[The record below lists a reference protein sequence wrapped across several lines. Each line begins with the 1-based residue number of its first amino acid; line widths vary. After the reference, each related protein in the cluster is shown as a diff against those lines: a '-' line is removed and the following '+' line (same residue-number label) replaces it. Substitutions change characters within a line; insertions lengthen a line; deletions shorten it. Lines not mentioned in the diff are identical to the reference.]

1 MRGLIENI
9 QFLIPLAL
17 IIAFRIMRSKNAQA
31 KKQQKKTS
39 EERRGE
45 LVRKIKE
52 AQRIPEY
59 RKASPQQARG
69 AQKSQAG
76 ARQPAKPVKP
86 LPKTPPKRSE
96 YKPLFPETV
105 EVKTHEQFPIETK
118 SDIAAAAQV
127 TPATPPS
134 SQTGFSLQGLSPLQQ
149 AVVWSEILGQP
160 KGVSIQ

>member
-9 QFLIPLAL
+9 HFLIPLAL
-17 IIAFRIMRSKNAQA
+17 IIAFRIMRAKNAGT

-39 EERRGE
+39 EERRSE

-69 AQKSQAG
+69 AQKPQTG
-76 ARQPAKPVKP
+76 ARQAARPVKP
-86 LPKTPPKRSE
+86 SPRTPPKRSE
-96 YKPLFPETV
+96 YKPLFPETA
-105 EVKTHEQFPIETK
+105 EVKTQEQLPSKTK
-118 SDIAAAAQV
+118 SDVTAAAQV
-127 TPATPPS
+127 TPVVSPS
-134 SQTGFSLQGLSPLQQ
+134 SQTGFSLQGLTPLQQ

-160 KGVSIQ
+160 KGVSI